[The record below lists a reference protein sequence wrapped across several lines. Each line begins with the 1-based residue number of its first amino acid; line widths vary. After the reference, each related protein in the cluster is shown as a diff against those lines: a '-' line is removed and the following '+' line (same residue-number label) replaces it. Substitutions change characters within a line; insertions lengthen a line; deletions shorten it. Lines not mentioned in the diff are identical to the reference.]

1 MKIGLVCPYN
11 MFQFAGGVQEIV
23 IQLAKELRGMGHS
36 VKIITPRPRN
46 FSDTVPEGMIL
57 LGRSAKLNTPFAT
70 MVDFGFEADPEEIE
84 NMLAEESFDIIHF
97 HEPWVPVLSRQILSR
112 SKSINIATFH
122 ATPPTTTLSKSL
134 LSVVVPYTSSVLKYI
149 DGYSAVSDSAAEY
162 VNTLVEKPVK
172 IIPNAIDL
180 DAFVPSKTKK
190 EQSGKKKIL
199 YLGRLEKRKG
209 IPYLL
214 EAYQLLRMKHDDVEL
229 VIAGS
234 GVKRAA
240 LEKIVATDKIPDVT
254 FLGFIPEQQ
263 KVPLIQSADV
273 YCSPAIYGES
283 FGIVLLEAMALHI
296 PVVAGNNPGYSSV
309 MRDEGSISLVNPKS
323 TAEFAQR
330 LDLLLYNN
338 EIRDVWIKWAKKET
352 PQYSFDRIASMYLDL
367 YKTTSKKTN
376 DHKA

>member
-23 IQLAKELRGMGHS
+23 IQLANELRLLGHDI
-36 VKIITPRPRN
+36 KIITPRPRN
-46 FSDTVPEGMIL
+46 FSETIPENMIL
-57 LGRSAKLNTPFAT
+57 LGKSAKLNTPFAT
-70 MVDFGFEADPEEIE
+70 MVDFGFEADTEEIE
-84 NMLAEESFDIIHF
+84 NMLEQEKFDILHF

-112 SKSINIATFH
+112 SKAINIATFH
-122 ATPPTTTLSKSL
+122 ATPPTTALSKSL

-149 DGYSAVSDSAAEY
+149 DGYSAVSDSAAVY
-162 VNTLVEKPVK
+162 VNTLVEKPVT
-172 IIPNAIDL
+172 IIPNAINL
-180 DAFVPSKTKK
+180 EAFKPSKNKK
-190 EQSGKKKIL
+190 DSSGKKKIL

-214 EAYQLLRMKHDDVEL
+214 EAYQMLRMKHNDVEL

-240 LEKIVATDKIPDVT
+240 LEKIVATEKIPEVS

-263 KVPLIQSADV
+263 KIQLIESADL

-323 TAEFAQR
+323 TSEFAQR
-330 LDLLLYNN
+330 LELLLYNN
-338 EIRDVWIKWAKKET
+338 EMRDVWIKWAKRET
-352 PQYSFDRIASMYLDL
+352 PQYSFDRITEMYLAL
-367 YKTTSKKTN
+367 YKSTKKKSN
-376 DHKA
+376 GQ

>member
-23 IQLAKELRGMGHS
+23 IQLANELRLLGHDI
-36 VKIITPRPRN
+36 KIITPRPRN
-46 FSDTVPEGMIL
+46 FSETIPENMIL
-57 LGRSAKLNTPFAT
+57 LGKSAKLNTPFAT
-70 MVDFGFEADPEEIE
+70 MVDFGFEADTEEIE
-84 NMLAEESFDIIHF
+84 NMLEQEKFDILHF

-112 SKSINIATFH
+112 SKAINIATFH
-122 ATPPTTTLSKSL
+122 ATPPTTALSKSL

-162 VNTLVEKPVK
+162 VNTLVEKPVT
-172 IIPNAIDL
+172 IIPNAINL
-180 DAFVPSKTKK
+180 EAFKPSKNKK
-190 EQSGKKKIL
+190 DSSGKKKIL

-214 EAYQLLRMKHDDVEL
+214 EAYQMLRMKHNDVEL

-240 LEKIVATDKIPDVT
+240 LEKIVATEKIPEVS

-263 KVPLIQSADV
+263 KIQLIESADL

-323 TAEFAQR
+323 TSEFAQR
-330 LDLLLYNN
+330 LELLLYNN
-338 EIRDVWIKWAKKET
+338 EMRDVWIKWAKRET
-352 PQYSFDRIASMYLDL
+352 PQYSFDRITEMYLAL
-367 YKTTSKKTN
+367 YKSTKKKSN
-376 DHKA
+376 GQ